1 MCIECNLYVPPH
13 DTSNGFKKGMCDGR
27 AQTMC
32 YNVCALS
39 VIYTYLHMTRA
50 MVSKRAC
57 VMDGHRCVIMCVCV
71 CVLSAAHTHTGQLLS
86 EHTAVTK
93 PQFGLSGNTR
103 MFLG

>member
-13 DTSNGFKKGMCDGR
+13 DTSNGFKKDMCDGW
-27 AQTMC
+27 AQMC
-32 YNVCALS
+32 YNV
-39 VIYTYLHMTRA
+39 
-50 MVSKRAC
+50 
-57 VMDGHRCVIMCVCV
+57 CVCV
-71 CVLSAAHTHTGQLLS
+71 CVLSATHTHTGQLLS

>member
-1 MCIECNLYVPPH
+1 MCYNVCVCVCNLYVPPH
-13 DTSNGFKKGMCDGR
+13 DTSKGFKR
-27 AQTMC
+27 T
-32 YNVCALS
+32 
-39 VIYTYLHMTRA
+39 
-50 MVSKRAC
+50 C

-71 CVLSAAHTHTGQLLS
+71 CVLSATHTHTGQLLS